1 MNTKITPVTTMLG
14 VYLLL
19 QTFLNISHPLTNIL
33 GIAIGVYFLSSK
45 NRKEML
51 PITFSNPLYEQ
62 LAAYAFIV
70 SNSILLVMS
79 LLPKK
84 DDENEN

>member
-1 MNTKITPVTTMLG
+1 MNTKISTVGALLG

-19 QTFLNISHPLTNIL
+19 QVFLSVANPLTNIL

-45 NRKEML
+45 NRKEIL

-62 LAAYAFIV
+62 LLVYAFIV

-79 LLPKK
+79 LLQKK
-84 DDENEN
+84 DDEKEE